1 MGGRP
6 LMRVCVFC
14 GASDG
19 SDPKYLDA
27 ARDLGRLLA
36 EAGVTVVYGG
46 ASVGLM
52 GAVADAAL
60 DAGGEV
66 VGVIPRV
73 LIDREL
79 AHKGLTEQHVVD
91 NMHDRKA
98 RMAELSDAFIALPGG
113 IGTLE
118 ELFEVW
124 TWAYLGIHTK
134 PLGVINLDG
143 FYQPLITM
151 ADHMVGEGFLKPT
164 TRALLRVATK
174 PADVLDALVND

>member
-1 MGGRP
+1 
-6 LMRVCVFC
+6 MRVCVFC

-19 SDPKYLDA
+19 GDPKYLDT

-36 EAGVTVVYGG
+36 ENGITVVYGG

-60 DAGGEV
+60 TAGGAV
-66 VGVIPRV
+66 IGVIPRTIV
-73 LIDREL
+73 DREL

-91 NMHDRKA
+91 SMHDRKA
-98 RMAELSDAFIALPGG
+98 KMAELSDAFVALPGG

-151 ADHMVGEGFLKPT
+151 ADHMVDEGFLKPA
-164 TRALLRVATK
+164 TRALLRVAAK
-174 PADVLDALVND
+174 PADVLGAMALAND